1 MLQSR
6 IKKKSQKVLE
16 ILDTKSKLLTK
27 TKIKNIDKKSKN
39 EVNEKFV
46 QIRVQ
51 EKHKIIKV
59 ILKARCRIQ
68 YFRIH

>member
-27 TKIKNIDKKSKN
+27 TKIKNIDKKWKN

-51 EKHKIIKV
+51 GKHKIIKV

-68 YFRIH
+68 NFRIH